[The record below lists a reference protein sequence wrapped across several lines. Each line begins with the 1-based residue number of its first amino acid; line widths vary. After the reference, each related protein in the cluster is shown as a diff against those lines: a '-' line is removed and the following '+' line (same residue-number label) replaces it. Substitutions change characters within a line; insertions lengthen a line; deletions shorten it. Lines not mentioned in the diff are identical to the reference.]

1 MARVAPTRVTAVVLL
16 ALFAAPAAFACPVC
30 VGNTDSQ
37 MAQGTNNG
45 ILFLLGVVLTVQVAF
60 VALFVGIRRRARRLE
75 QHRGEFRLIEEGA
88 R

>member
-1 MARVAPTRVTAVVLL
+1 MARKAIARAVAFLLL
-16 ALFAAPAAFACPVC
+16 ALLAAPAAFACPVC
-30 VGNTDSQ
+30 VGDTDSQ

-45 ILFLLGVVLTVQVAF
+45 ILFLLGIVLTVQAAF

-75 QHRGEFRLIEEGA
+75 QRRADFRLIEGGA